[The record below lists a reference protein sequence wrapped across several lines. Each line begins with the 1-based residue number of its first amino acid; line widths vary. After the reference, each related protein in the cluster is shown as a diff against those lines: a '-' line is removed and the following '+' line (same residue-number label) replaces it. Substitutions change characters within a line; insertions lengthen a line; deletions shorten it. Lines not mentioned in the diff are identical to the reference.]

1 MLPNFLMW
9 TSTPYQTA
17 GPRLPSHL
25 GLLNFAGSSR
35 GLSALLKYNPQ
46 MPLRRRSRLGAELIA
61 VRVSCTSCFPVSARS
76 ASRVTAMSC
85 KSDQLQLK
93 VSVLLHSRCPDDR
106 GGHTLRQSHP
116 PNALACPSSSHSGQ
130 REGEAR
136 PPRLGPVPSRHQPRL
151 RTSPEAD
158 SDRTRIHRPS
168 RDTAPRAQDRHQGQ
182 EHVPEAVTCVGPAGP
197 APIR

>member
-1 MLPNFLMW
+1 
-9 TSTPYQTA
+9 
-17 GPRLPSHL
+17 
-25 GLLNFAGSSR
+25 
-35 GLSALLKYNPQ
+35 
-46 MPLRRRSRLGAELIA
+46 MPLRRRSRLGYAAAAGLRRRSRLGASQSLLGPCQGSRPCLARATNSNSRYQCCFIRGVLTIVAAIRYDKRTYPMRSRA
-61 VRVSCTSCFPVSARS
+61 VH
-76 ASRVTAMSC
+76 TA
-85 KSDQLQLK
+85 
-93 VSVLLHSRCPDDR
+93 
-106 GGHTLRQSHP
+106 
-116 PNALACPSSSHSGQ
+116 SSSHSGQ

-182 EHVPEAVTCVGPAGP
+182 EHVLEAVTCVGPAGP